1 MKPDFD
7 FAGEALE
14 PGLSVIEAS
23 AGTGKT
29 YAISHLVPRLLLDGS
44 AANLGEILLV
54 TFTNDAARELADRV
68 RRVIEKLHAPP
79 APDEAAADAGLH
91 RLREKFDAKKVHE
104 VSGRALLD
112 LDLLGVSTIHSFC
125 QKVLQ
130 TEGTLCGLP
139 AVPELIPDSAE
150 IADRVLRD
158 LWESLIAG
166 NALHAAVASAMG
178 WKLEEDLSFLKTAL
192 PLEYPEPVPEAGG
205 FESGMAEIE
214 NLRKE
219 LTKEVCDELGGLLEK
234 VTKWKSDAPGET
246 VRLRL
251 AEILCGGTS
260 AASPGFLDAVRQA
273 KDASKWIFIQGEK
286 NNAQLQKQAAG
297 CRAVEIAAKIVE
309 ILDKARWNF
318 RIECLAEIRPAVA
331 RALAAARQITYDG
344 LIDTLRNAVR
354 GGQAAQLSARLRSRF
369 KVALIDESQDTDDRQ
384 FEIFHNIFVGRHGE
398 KPLLAHRL
406 VLIGDPKQAI
416 YAFRGADVNTYLA
429 AKDLAGGRV
438 YSLTKTFRSPAALV
452 RATNALFSR
461 SGSLLKEGLAFLP
474 ATSGIVGDRQLLVG
488 AEPDKARVECWIVP
502 DADGDNY
509 SNNKVRNDLIAGTVA
524 SEIVRILDGKA
535 QMTTGASEPRDVRP
549 GDFAILVSDG
559 RQAEAV
565 ADALLARDVPAV
577 RAGSDDIMASE
588 EASELL
594 AILRALHEPRR
605 TGLRLAALAT
615 RMLGVS
621 SEAIRALTASGRDE
635 EWMGKFLLWQEA
647 WLRQGIASAIAVMD
661 SATGITVRLTSLERG
676 ERSVTNLRQLTDLLE
691 TASHEVGRDPG
702 RLVRW
707 FSQEITRAGDRSQVE
722 ERQLQIESDAEAVK
736 IVTMHSSKGLQYPL
750 VFCPFLW
757 ASRSPSGIQKLSVKG
772 QPPRLIDTKL
782 ADPAAKADLVRANLE
797 DRLRLAYVAITRA
810 QVKVWIYGGEICG
823 SRSRPPASA
832 LDWLLRPDAS
842 PDFVSW
848 TEAAAPAG
856 RGARH
861 VAGLEALAEAAD
873 AREVVSWMIPPLP
886 SKDRWKQPAGGKAE
900 KLAALPAPSVPE
912 PWGLT
917 SFSSLTREKDPHAA
931 PAAGVTPEAIPP
943 SASEGETPHRT
954 SNAFFDAPGGQLVG
968 TAVHE
973 WIERWNFS
981 PPDPQALAAHFEK
994 FSISAVS
1001 PPFHERVGG
1010 MLAAL
1015 RESILPGMGCA
1026 IREACPDPGASE
1038 WHFQLPIFQTLGATN
1053 LAAVFEKHGQTDYAA
1068 ALKALPSEQLRGYL
1082 HGFLDRIAF
1091 YKGSWGVIDWKTN
1104 NLGKTAGA
1112 YDFASLMKCAQGS
1125 HYLLQAH
1132 LYLVALRRFLG
1143 PQVPIAGAWLVFLR
1157 GVASGQENGILHINP
1172 ASELMADLDELFAK
1186 PSRPISP

>member
-7 FAGEALE
+7 FAGDPLE

-54 TFTNDAARELADRV
+54 TFTNDAARELSERV
-68 RRVIEKLHAPP
+68 RRVLEKLYAKP
-79 APDEAAADAGLH
+79 ALDEETADAGLH
-91 RLREKFDAKKVHE
+91 RLRTKFGAKRVEE
-104 VSGRALLD
+104 VAGRALLD

-139 AVPELIPDSAE
+139 TIPELIPDSAE
-150 IADRVLRD
+150 ISDRVLRD

-166 NALHAAVASAMG
+166 NALHAAVASSMG
-178 WKLEEDLSFLKTAL
+178 WKVDEDLSFLKTAL
-192 PLEYPEPVPEAGG
+192 PLENPEPVPEAGD

-214 NLRKE
+214 NLRGE
-219 LTKEVCDELGGLLEK
+219 LTKGVCDELGGILES
-234 VTKWKSDAPGET
+234 VTNWTEDDPGET
-246 VRLRL
+246 VRSRL
-251 AEILCGGTS
+251 AARLGGSTD
-260 AASPGFLDAVRQA
+260 AASQGFLDAVRQA
-273 KDASKWIFIQGEK
+273 ASAPKWVSGSRKEGRALK
-286 NNAQLQKQAAG
+286 AKAAE
-297 CRAVEIAAKIVE
+297 CRAVQIAAQIVE

-318 RIECLAEIRPAVA
+318 RIGCLAEIRPAVA
-331 RALAAARQITYDG
+331 HALAAARQITYDG
-344 LIDTLRNAVR
+344 LIDTLRNALR

-384 FEIFHNIFVGRHGE
+384 FEIFGSIFVGLPGG
-398 KPLLAHRL
+398 KPFPDHRL

-438 YSLTKTFRSPAALV
+438 YPLTKTFRSPAALV

-461 SGSLLKEGLAFLP
+461 SSSLLKDGLDFSP
-474 ATSGIVGDRQLLVG
+474 ATSGLAGDRQLILDG
-488 AEPDKARVECWIVP
+488 DPDKARVECWIVP

-509 SNNKVRNDLIAGTVA
+509 SNGKKRSDLIAGTVA
-524 SEIVRILDGKA
+524 SEIVRILGGNA
-535 QMTTGASEPRDVRP
+535 QITTGKSCPRDIRP
-549 GDFAILVSDG
+549 GDFAVLVSDG
-559 RQAEAV
+559 LQAEAV
-565 ADALLARDVPAV
+565 AGALLARDVPAV
-577 RAGSDDIMASE
+577 RAGGDDIMASE
-588 EASELL
+588 EAGELL

-605 TGLRLAALAT
+605 SGLRLAALAT

-635 EWMGKFLLWQEA
+635 EWMAKLLCWQEA

-661 SATGITVRLTSLERG
+661 SEEGITVRLTSLEGG
-676 ERSVTNLRQLTDLLE
+676 ERRVTNLRHLTDLLE
-691 TASHEVGRDPG
+691 GASNVTGRNPG

-707 FSQEITRAGDRSQVE
+707 LSQEIVRAGERSQVE

-757 ASRSPSGIQKLSVKG
+757 SSKLPNGIQKLSVKG

-782 ADPAAKADLVRANLE
+782 ADPTAMADLTRANLE

-823 SRSRPPASA
+823 SRNRPPASA
-832 LDWLLRPDAS
+832 LDWLLRTDAA

-848 TEAAAPAG
+848 TEAVAKAG
-856 RGARH
+856 RGTRH
-861 VAGLEALAEAAD
+861 VAGLEALADAGD
-873 AREVVSWMIPPLP
+873 ARQVISWMTPPPP
-886 SKDRWKQPAGGKAE
+886 SKDRWKQAVGGIDE
-900 KLAALPAPSVPE
+900 ILEALPTPSLPE

-931 PAAGVTPEAIPP
+931 PAAGPTAAEEIPP
-943 SASEGETPHRT
+943 SASGEESLSRPGN
-954 SNAFFDAPGGQLVG
+954 SFFDAPGGQLVG

-973 WIERWNFS
+973 WIERWDFS
-981 PPDPQALAAHFEK
+981 SPDPQALAAHFAK
-994 FSISAVS
+994 FPIPDPN

-1015 RESILPGMGCA
+1015 RESMLPGLGCA
-1026 IREACPDPGASE
+1026 IREACPDAGASE
-1038 WHFQLPIFQTLGATN
+1038 WHFQLPIFQSLGATD
-1053 LAAVFEKHGQTDYAA
+1053 LAAVFEKHGQPDYAA
-1068 ALKALPSEQLRGYL
+1068 ALGALPSEQLRGYL

-1091 YKGSWGVIDWKTN
+1091 CKGSWGVIDWKTN

-1112 YDFASLMKCAQGS
+1112 YDPASLMKCAQGS

-1157 GVASGQENGILHINP
+1157 GVAPGKHDGILHVNP
-1172 ASELMADLDELFAK
+1172 TSELMADLDKLFAQ
-1186 PSRPISP
+1186 PSR